1 MQLQHFLTQTAFD
14 RNGIDQMLL
23 QMLLAGA
30 IFFAA
35 ALGAAL
41 VRAVAGVVL
50 RVAMAGFSVSCKQ
63 AIRPS
68 LAGAAQ

>member
-1 MQLQHFLTQTAFD
+1 LAGLAAALARAGALVAAAFLVGAGF
-14 RNGIDQMLL
+14 
-23 QMLLAGA
+23 LAGA

-50 RVAMAGFSVSCKQ
+50 RVAMAGFSVSCKK
-63 AIRPS
+63 AFS
-68 LAGAAQ
+68 